1 MDPHYN
7 TTTFVTAGNGQ
18 IDYESPRRG
27 LVEFVDDN
35 DDHDRYP
42 DNVRFDFLPGD
53 DRVFPGWDQ
62 NNDFIP
68 DFNQN
73 DNAVRANRRPD
84 YDEPFLRFDVDRPE
98 FLFGVDMNKQFL
110 GGPVR
115 KRRSTGLSV
124 PQGPPRV
131 QRICRV

>member
-1 MDPHYN
+1 M
-7 TTTFVTAGNGQ
+7 TTTITTAT
-18 IDYESPRRG
+18 R
-27 LVEFVDDN
+27 
-35 DDHDRYP
+35 

-98 FLFGVDMNKQFL
+98 FLFGVDMNNNFWVDQFENDDQ
-110 GGPVR
+110 PDYPYR
-115 KRRSTGLSV
+115 KDHRG
-124 PQGPPRV
+124 V
-131 QRICRV
+131 QRIRRV